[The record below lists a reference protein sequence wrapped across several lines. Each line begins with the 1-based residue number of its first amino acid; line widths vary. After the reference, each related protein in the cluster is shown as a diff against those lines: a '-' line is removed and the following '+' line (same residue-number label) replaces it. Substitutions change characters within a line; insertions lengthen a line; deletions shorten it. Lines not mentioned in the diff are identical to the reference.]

1 MVRLVV
7 LFLFIGLCHS
17 SVAQRE
23 RFPSYFGLQARP
35 IFPTR
40 FIGEPTLSLSEG
52 NFSTQINQRIGYS
65 FGGTVRAGLTKSIA
79 LETGINFNQRHFS
92 VDMSVPDSGVVAS
105 NDLTFINYDIPLNGL
120 VYIQL
125 SESFFMNASLGVAL
139 TYKPSNIGILTTPGG
154 KHTFTHTGRVNSK
167 FGFELNANVGFEYR
181 TEKSGFFYIGGSG
194 RVPFKP
200 IFEMIAQYKY
210 DGIKTTLFGEV
221 DGSFLSIDIK
231 YFFPNIN
238 NKGIQFKPGPIE

>member
-1 MVRLVV
+1 MVRLAV
-7 LFLFIGLCHS
+7 LFLFIGLYHS

-52 NFSTQINQRIGYS
+52 NFSTQINQRVGYS
-65 FGGTVRAGLTKSIA
+65 FGGTVRAGLTKTIA

-92 VDMSVPDSGVVAS
+92 VDMSVPDSGVIAS

-125 SESFFMNASLGVAL
+125 SEAFFMNASLGVAL

-181 TEKSGFFYIGGSG
+181 TEKNGFFYIGGSG

-221 DGSFLSIDIK
+221 DGSFLSIDVK